1 MSSSDD
7 AVVAIKKYLKS
18 SGYDMSTEDFINIKS
33 ILLNHSPQ
41 PSDLELDLESKL
53 IMDSL

>member
-18 SGYDMSTEDFINIKS
+18 SGYDMSTDDFINIKS
-33 ILLNHSPQ
+33 ILLNHSSQ

>member
-18 SGYDMSTEDFINIKS
+18 SGYDMSTDDFINIKS